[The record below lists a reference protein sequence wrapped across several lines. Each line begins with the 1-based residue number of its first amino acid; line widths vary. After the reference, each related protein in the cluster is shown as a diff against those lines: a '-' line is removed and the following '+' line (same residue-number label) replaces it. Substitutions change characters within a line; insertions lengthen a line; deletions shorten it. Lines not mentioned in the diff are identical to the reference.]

1 MRTIMSAGN
10 VTTMEVD
17 ILKPNL
23 FLINLPFCFS
33 RFVFIATNAV
43 CRQLHDLSNKIAVTL
58 RTIFVSKKLWQDLKP
73 KEVKPSIAI
82 QHCVVYKFACD
93 LPCSESFFLWYSGFS
108 LSSKN
113 NIWFGLIQFDLSTR
127 LVRHVFP
134 AIRLLLLLSTHY
146 RRQIFSYR

>member
-17 ILKPNL
+17 ISKPIL
-23 FLINLPFCFS
+23 FLINVPFCFS
-33 RFVFIATNAV
+33 RFVFIATIAV
-43 CRQLHDLSNKIAVTL
+43 CRQLRDPSNKIAVTL
-58 RTIFVSKKLWQDLKP
+58 RTIFVSKKLEQ
-73 KEVKPSIAI
+73 EVKPSIAS

-108 LSSKN
+108 LSPKN

-146 RRQIFSYR
+146 RTQIFSYR

>member
-17 ILKPNL
+17 ILKPIL
-23 FLINLPFCFS
+23 FLINVSFCFS

-43 CRQLHDLSNKIAVTL
+43 CRQLRDLSNKIDVAL
-58 RTIFVSKKLWQDLKP
+58 RTIFVSKKLEQ
-73 KEVKPSIAI
+73 EVKPSIAS

-108 LSSKN
+108 LSPKN
-113 NIWFGLIQFDLSTR
+113 NI
-127 LVRHVFP
+127 
-134 AIRLLLLLSTHY
+134 
-146 RRQIFSYR
+146 